1 MQKNTMESTGFDLGT
16 SGMQNQSSTT
26 ALQNSFKII
35 EVFVQSY

>member
-26 ALQNSFKII
+26 ALQSLFNI
-35 EVFVQSY
+35 VDGFVQSY